1 MLRLCPS
8 YLSLPQW
15 GINGEARCELC
26 NVVDDAGK
34 VVPHAD
40 RCLNA
45 MFGKGLE
52 VMGLCYASIAGTAVL
67 QLKDVPPRPAAFDGR
82 IVLYAVHSAGD
93 TEEQHA
99 SKAEA
104 LRAELVERFGAV
116 DEMKRVGEN
125 LHMRFAAH
133 DAAERCIKAL
143 RTEHRAIASE
153 YNTTAYD
160 RVSADA
166 PHHKGHYSGWVVCSN
181 RTRVTVDAS
190 ALLHR
195 CRTRCC
201 IADAVFDLRT
211 AVHV

>member
-1 MLRLCPS
+1 MNKYDRAAAYDKCVPRLCPS

-15 GINGEARCELC
+15 GINGEPRCELC
-26 NVVDDAGK
+26 SIKDDAGK

-45 MFGKGLE
+45 MFGNGLE

-82 IVLYAVHSAGD
+82 IVLYTVHSAGD

-99 SKAEA
+99 TKAEA

-125 LHMRFAAH
+125 LHMRFGTH
-133 DAAERCIKAL
+133 DAALRCVEALKTER
-143 RTEHRAIASE
+143 RAIAFE

-160 RVSADA
+160 RISAAAA
-166 PHHKGHYSGWVVCSN
+166 PHHEGHYSGWV
-181 RTRVTVDAS
+181 R
-190 ALLHR
+190 
-195 CRTRCC
+195 
-201 IADAVFDLRT
+201 
-211 AVHV
+211 